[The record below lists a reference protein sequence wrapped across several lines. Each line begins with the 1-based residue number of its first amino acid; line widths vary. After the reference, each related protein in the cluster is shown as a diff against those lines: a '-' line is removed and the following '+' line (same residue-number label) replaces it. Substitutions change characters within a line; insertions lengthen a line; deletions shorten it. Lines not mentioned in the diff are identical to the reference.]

1 MARKI
6 DKMKN
11 DIVGEVFSS
20 TELENYMHDYNFT
33 IVESDESE
41 DAQNIIKFTNY
52 KSQIWIEC
60 EMDDDNNILIL
71 NLKSISKINN
81 ESTRVEPFRTYQDL
95 ENVLNYFKENRMY
108 HHWFTSCLMVS
119 LGRRVGDTI
128 SLKWSD
134 LFFQNG
140 LYRERL
146 TILKEEKTGI
156 IESIFAGKVSGELV
170 GLLRMIVDKDH
181 FEEAD
186 SVLAHFDSR
195 VKEYK
200 NIGTAYVTTAL
211 ELSGAQC
218 AAVEK
223 RLLETTKYVKFE
235 MHYAVDPALIGGMV
249 IRIGDRVVDS
259 SVRTKL
265 CDLTRELS
273 KIQLKAGECA
283 S

>member
-128 SLKWSD
+128 SLKMV
-134 LFFQNG
+134 
-140 LYRERL
+140 R
-146 TILKEEKTGI
+146 
-156 IESIFAGKVSGELV
+156 
-170 GLLRMIVDKDH
+170 
-181 FEEAD
+181 
-186 SVLAHFDSR
+186 SVLEMEHFSLQ
-195 VKEYK
+195 
-200 NIGTAYVTTAL
+200 T
-211 ELSGAQC
+211 
-218 AAVEK
+218 
-223 RLLETTKYVKFE
+223 
-235 MHYAVDPALIGGMV
+235 VDTICIL
-249 IRIGDRVVDS
+249 
-259 SVRTKL
+259 
-265 CDLTRELS
+265 
-273 KIQLKAGECA
+273 
-283 S
+283 